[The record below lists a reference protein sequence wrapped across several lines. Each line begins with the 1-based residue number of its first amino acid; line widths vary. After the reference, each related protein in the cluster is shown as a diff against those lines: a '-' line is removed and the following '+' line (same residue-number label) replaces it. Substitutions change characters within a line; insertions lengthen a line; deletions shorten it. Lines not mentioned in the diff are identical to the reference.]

1 MLKQIEK
8 DMMEALKNKN
18 KEKAGALRLLI
29 SKCKNKAIEV
39 GHELSDSEVIKV
51 LQTAAKQHKESI
63 RMYKEGNRDDLVE
76 AEMNELQFVESYLPS
91 MMSEEEVRSLVENII
106 SEKVFIKVEKWNLYL
121 GDAGLSRNLAIECI
135 RNKDQG
141 PLEAAKIS
149 LKAINVKVGDG
160 VHSIPLINLITNSQ
174 IRELE
179 EILESFF
186 DD

>member
-1 MLKQIEK
+1 MQI
-8 DMMEALKNKN
+8 
-18 KEKAGALRLLI
+18 
-29 SKCKNKAIEV
+29 
-39 GHELSDSEVIKV
+39 SD
-51 LQTAAKQHKESI
+51 L
-63 RMYKEGNRDDLVE
+63 
-76 AEMNELQFVESYLPS
+76 
-91 MMSEEEVRSLVENII
+91 ENII

-135 RNKDQG
+135 RNKNQG
-141 PLEAAKIS
+141 PLKAAEIS

-160 VHSIPLINLITNSQ
+160 VYSIPLINLITYSQ